1 MCRDGRVDNAL
12 ALRASGPSGP
22 RGFESH
28 SRRQDTLTSR
38 DLNDDQACYIKEKTQ
53 EALCLLFEISPAYQ
67 YYANQADDT
76 DEAIE
81 VPFVRYVSVQ
91 VVHAEVLYS
100 ENDYGYDNQ
109 YS

>member
-1 MCRDGRVDNAL
+1 M
-12 ALRASGPSGP
+12 
-22 RGFESH
+22 
-28 SRRQDTLTSR
+28 
-38 DLNDDQACYIKEKTQ
+38 KKKK

-67 YYANQADDT
+67 YHADQADDT

-81 VPFVRYVSVQ
+81 VPFVRYVSIQ

-109 YS
+109 YSA